1 MNRSVKPMGVHDA
14 MAYVRLRLETSGV
27 SEAPL
32 EAEVLLRH
40 VLNLADRA
48 SYFSLTDL
56 PLTPQQQENLEG
68 LLIRRE
74 QREPLPY
81 ILRHREFYGITLE
94 VSPAVLIPR
103 PETEGLVDEALHWIE
118 KRSRFGKPV
127 VVADVGV
134 GSGCIAIALASHS
147 VAETIYGTDI
157 SFAAIEIATRNLHRY
172 GLEERVELIQ
182 GELLSPLPKQVDLIV
197 ANLPYVIEEEV
208 GNLAPEIRDY
218 EPRIAL
224 IGGQDGTSVLSQLL
238 DDAPRW
244 LNTDGALIVE
254 IDPRQKDFLIGK
266 ARLVFPLALV
276 RIAQDLAGLDR
287 VMVIEQT

>member
-1 MNRSVKPMGVHDA
+1 MSVHDA
-14 MAYVRLRLETSGV
+14 MVYARRRLETSGV

-40 VLNLADRA
+40 VLNLVDRA

-56 PLTPQQQENLEG
+56 SLTPQQQENLEG

-74 QREPLPY
+74 QREPIPY
-81 ILRHREFYGITLE
+81 ILQRREFYGITLE

-103 PETEGLVDEALHWIE
+103 PETEGLVDEALRWIE
-118 KRSRFGKPV
+118 NRSRFGKLVTV
-127 VVADVGV
+127 VDVGV
-134 GSGCIAIALASHS
+134 GSGCIAIALAHHS
-147 VAETIYGTDI
+147 VAETIYGTDV

-172 GLEERVELIQ
+172 GLEERVKIIH
-182 GELLSPLPKQVDLIV
+182 GELLSPLPKPVDLIV
-197 ANLPYVIEEEV
+197 ANLPYVIEEEL

-254 IDPRQKDFLIGK
+254 IDPRQKDFLISK
-266 ARLVFPLALV
+266 ARLVFPLASV